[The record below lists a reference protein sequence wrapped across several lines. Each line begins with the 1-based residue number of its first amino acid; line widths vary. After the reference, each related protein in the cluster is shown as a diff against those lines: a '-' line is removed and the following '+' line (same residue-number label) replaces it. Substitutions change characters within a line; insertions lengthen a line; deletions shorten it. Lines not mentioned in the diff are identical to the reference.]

1 MNQPFAIND
10 DGSVSI
16 LGSQMIASGVG
27 IALPDD
33 WEQKQQEK
41 ADLLERRLQRIESA
55 LGFDATDAQH
65 KAIADEV
72 KKRAEAD
79 FALFGPP
86 GR

>member
-10 DGSVSI
+10 EGAVSI

-41 ADLLERRLQRIESA
+41 ADLLERRLVRLEKE
-55 LGFDATDAQH
+55 LGLAP
-65 KAIADEV
+65 
-72 KKRAEAD
+72 
-79 FALFGPP
+79 LS
-86 GR
+86 